1 MIAFAR
7 ARVALIAGLVG
18 VASLAVA
25 MPTGIALR
33 DIVEV
38 DPTHSDASLKG
49 VDRLSALAI
58 SSGGGAFVFGTWRD
72 GVSVFGRQPD
82 GALTLLWLAAG
93 SPGVINDPTAL
104 TLSPD
109 GKHLYVVSPGSTSL
123 QLIPGT
129 IEVFTVDATTG
140 LPTHTFSYT
149 RTPAEPFGGG
159 LEAVVSP
166 DGAHL
171 YVAAR
176 FDGNVTVFARD
187 AMTGALTFLGTAVGP
202 PPFEPTDVALSA
214 DGTSAYVVDGDE
226 RLHTFARDSLSGAL
240 TWQAAVTVDG
250 AADAIVSPDLLNV
263 YATGRTKEN
272 GVQRFARDPLT
283 GALTFVDVAFERN
296 RIGADSLAINGN
308 GTLLLAVS
316 SKYVALFAR
325 DSGGALTFLGSDR
338 YPNPSARIVAVFA
351 PDDQVA
357 YAAGE
362 FRQAGV
368 FRMTSF
374 ACDSAPRAGCLTP
387 TLARKSA
394 LKIKR
399 GSTPD
404 RNVISW
410 TWTKGQATVL
420 ADFGDVTI
428 GANANDTALCVY
440 DASGGAQPLV
450 NADLPSGGVC
460 PSDPCWSSNGTNRLK
475 YKDLGYLP
483 DGVYSATF
491 RTGAAGESRAKVK
504 AKQNAVPMPSLPL
517 TTPVRVQWQT
527 ASAGCLEAT
536 FSVPSRNDGTQFA
549 AKSD

>member
-1 MIAFAR
+1 MIDFGR
-7 ARVALIAGLVG
+7 ALGSLIAGLVG
-18 VASLAVA
+18 VASLAIA

-33 DIVEV
+33 DIVDV
-38 DPTHSDASLKG
+38 DPTDSDPSLKG

-58 SSGGGAFVFGTWRD
+58 STGGAFVFGTYRD

-82 GALTLLWLAAG
+82 GALTLLWLATGDPIAID
-93 SPGVINDPTAL
+93 SPTSV

-129 IEVFTVDATTG
+129 IEVFTVDEMTG
-140 LPTHTFSYT
+140 LPTHAFSYT
-149 RTPAEPFGGG
+149 RTPAEPFGGA
-159 LEAVVSP
+159 LDAVVSP

-187 AMTGALTFLGTAVGP
+187 ALTGALTFLGTAVGP

-214 DGTSAYVVDGDE
+214 DGMSAYVVDADE
-226 RLHTFARDSLSGAL
+226 HLHTFARDSLTGAL
-240 TWQAAVTVDG
+240 TWQASVMVSG
-250 AADAIVSPDLLNV
+250 AADAVVSPDLLNV

-272 GVQRFARDPLT
+272 GVHRFARDPLT
-283 GALTFVDVAFERN
+283 GVLTFVDVAFEKSRV
-296 RIGADSLAINGN
+296 GADGLAINGD

-316 SKYVALFAR
+316 PKYVALFAR
-325 DSGGALTFLGSDR
+325 DTGGALTLLGSDR
-338 YPNPSARIVAVFA
+338 YQSASMGVFA

-357 YAAGE
+357 YAAGS
-362 FRQAGV
+362 FRPAGV

-374 ACDSAPRAGCLTP
+374 ACDSVPRAGCLTP

-394 LKIKR
+394 LKIKL

-404 RNVISW
+404 RNLISW

-428 GANANDTALCVY
+428 GANSNDTALCVY

-450 NADLPSGGVC
+450 NADLPAGGVC
-460 PSDPCWSSNGTNRLK
+460 PRDPCWSSNGTNRLK

-483 DGVYSATF
+483 DGIFAATF
-491 RTGAAGESRAKVK
+491 RTGAAGASRAKVK

-536 FSVPSRNDGTQFA
+536 FSAASRNDGTQFT

>member
-1 MIAFAR
+1 MIDFAR
-7 ARVALIAGLVG
+7 ARVSLIAGLVG

-33 DIVEV
+33 DIVNV
-38 DPTHSDASLKG
+38 DPTHSDPSLKG
-49 VDRLSALAI
+49 VDRLSAVAI

-72 GVSVFGRQPD
+72 GVSVFGREPD

-93 SPGVINDPTAL
+93 SPGAINDPTTL

-123 QLIPGT
+123 QLMPGT
-129 IEVFTVDATTG
+129 IEVFTVDETTG
-140 LPTHTFSYT
+140 LPTHAFSYT

-187 AMTGALTFLGTAVGP
+187 ALTGALTFLGTAVGP

-214 DGTSAYVVDGDE
+214 DGMSAYVVDAEE
-226 RLHTFARDSLSGAL
+226 RLHTFARDSLTGAL
-240 TWQAAVTVDG
+240 TWQAAVTVTG

-272 GVQRFARDPLT
+272 GVHRFARDPLT
-283 GALTFVDVAFERN
+283 GALTFVDVAFEQS
-296 RIGADSLAINGN
+296 RIGADSLAMSDD

-316 SKYVALFAR
+316 PKYVALYAR
-325 DSGGALTFLGSDR
+325 DTGGALAFLGSDR
-338 YPNPSARIVAVFA
+338 YPSAEMGVFA

-357 YAAGE
+357 YAAGS
-362 FRQAGV
+362 FRPAGV
-368 FRMTSF
+368 FRITSF
-374 ACDSAPRAGCLTP
+374 ACESVPRAGCLTP

-394 LKIKR
+394 LKINR
-399 GSTPD
+399 GSTPARD
-404 RNVISW
+404 VISW

-460 PSDPCWSSNGTNRLK
+460 PSEPCWSSNGTNRLK

-483 DGVYSATF
+483 DGVYAATF

-536 FSVPSRNDGTQFA
+536 FSVASRNDGTQFA